1 MSPSADHILR
11 EDGITADLSLF
22 LDAVCSI
29 YVYCLALSDETNISK
44 KGISLLHNIQFEDTT
59 KICLIETNVSLK
71 IEVQNMDMLILL
83 ALKKWRDL

>member
-44 KGISLLHNIQFEDTT
+44 RVYHSCTIY
-59 KICLIETNVSLK
+59 SLK
-71 IEVQNMDMLILL
+71 TQQKYV
-83 ALKKWRDL
+83 